1 MRGLVSPEIFLV
13 PEGRDAEDAAER
25 HVRVKLKR
33 GQSIF
38 EQKSW
43 VNIRF
48 LIFMLRRGRISIVNY
63 DNLNYL
69 Y

>member
-38 EQKSW
+38 EQKS
-43 VNIRF
+43 
-48 LIFMLRRGRISIVNY
+48 
-63 DNLNYL
+63 
-69 Y
+69 